1 MSDFIVSARKY
12 RPATFASVVGQKHIT
27 STLKNAIE
35 RAQLA
40 HAYLFCGPRGVG
52 KTTCARIF
60 AKAIN
65 CLSPNGAEACN
76 ECESC
81 RSFNEGRSLNIHELD
96 AASNNSVEDI
106 RTLIEQVRIIPQVGR
121 YSVFIIDEV
130 HMLSAAAFNAF
141 LKTLEEPPAHAIF
154 ILATTEKHK
163 IIPTILSRC
172 QIYDFN
178 RIRVEDSVEY
188 LKYIASQE
196 GISADEES
204 LNLIAQKADGGM
216 RDALSMFDKA
226 VSFCGTALDY
236 RNVAQTLNVLDYDTY
251 FSVTEMLLAG
261 NYVDV
266 LVAFDSV
273 LSKGFSGQTFM
284 SGMNRHMRDL
294 LMARQPDTLRLIEM
308 TGTLL
313 ERYRT
318 QAGACNVE
326 FLFGAISILTE
337 LDGKIRQSS
346 NQRLLVELGLMK
358 IAGLG
363 QKKNDDLTSSGEYSL
378 PALSPRTA
386 AGAAATPTAAARPA
400 PQQSASTVQAQTV
413 SAAGQTTPGTP
424 QSGAGAT
431 VQAAVRPEAGQTAVR
446 PDAGQ
451 AATPPAA
458 GQTAPAAGQTAP
470 SAVQPGA
477 GQTGQG
483 TVRPEAGPTASAGIP
498 QVSGFSV
505 RGAAMQTPGPQA
517 AEVSAQDNAPQAAA
531 IGQTIPGGAANPAA
545 QGGMANPAMQSGTPN
560 PTAQG
565 GAANPAAQGGAA
577 VPAVLGGTPHP
588 TAQGGA
594 AVPAVQTAGGTTAE
608 TAPQPAPA
616 KPAVQTA
623 PAPARRPLISGASL
637 SELLASAGSDPDEE
651 LSDGE
656 TPDEAEV
663 VTVDPE
669 CAEKLEHARSRIL
682 NLIKEKRPR
691 FVPAFELMTFRD
703 NTISVSVPTSEL
715 REEILRSKTGML
727 MRIAELAGIEGMIEL
742 EVIVN
747 EEIRAVRPIK
757 LEDRVRYIT
766 EKNPLVAELRKALD
780 LEVE

>member
-35 RAQLA
+35 RGQLA

-65 CLSPNGAEACN
+65 CLNPNGSEACN

-178 RIRVEDSVEY
+178 RIRVEDGVEY

-196 GISADEES
+196 GIAADEES

-226 VSFCGTALDY
+226 VSFCGKALDY

-251 FSVTEMLLAG
+251 FGVTEMLLAG
-261 NYVDV
+261 NYVDT
-266 LVAFDSV
+266 LVTFDSV
-273 LSKGFSGQTFM
+273 LSRGFSGQTFM
-284 SGMNRHMRDL
+284 AGLNRHMRDL
-294 LMARQPDTLRLIEM
+294 LMAKRPETLRLIEM

-318 QAGACNVE
+318 QAGACDVE
-326 FLFGAISILTE
+326 FLFGAISCLTE

-346 NQRLLVELGLMK
+346 NQRLFVELGLMK

-363 QKKNDDLTSSGEYSL
+363 QKKNDSLTSSGEYPL
-378 PALSPRTA
+378 PTLTPRTA
-386 AGAAATPTAAARPA
+386 GPASAAAPA
-400 PQQSASTVQAQTV
+400 
-413 SAAGQTTPGTP
+413 AAGQP
-424 QSGAGAT
+424 AT
-431 VQAAVRPEAGQTAVR
+431 ATA
-446 PDAGQ
+446 
-451 AATPPAA
+451 
-458 GQTAPAAGQTAP
+458 
-470 SAVQPGA
+470 
-477 GQTGQG
+477 
-483 TVRPEAGPTASAGIP
+483 
-498 QVSGFSV
+498 
-505 RGAAMQTPGPQA
+505 QA
-517 AEVSAQDNAPQAAA
+517 AEVSATGNPATNAPAANA
-531 IGQTIPGGAANPAA
+531 SGNPAA
-545 QGGMANPAMQSGTPN
+545 PAAATAQRAGVSATGNPATNAPAASASGNPGAPAAATAQPAAQAAGAATAPPSAATSAAMPAASPAGRPAAGTSAG

-565 GAANPAAQGGAA
+565 TLPA
-577 VPAVLGGTPHP
+577 
-588 TAQGGA
+588 
-594 AVPAVQTAGGTTAE
+594 
-608 TAPQPAPA
+608 QPAPGM
-616 KPAVQTA
+616 K
-623 PAPARRPLISGASL
+623 RRPLISGASL
-637 SELLASAGSDPDEE
+637 SELLASAGGDPDEE

-656 TPDEAEV
+656 TPDEPE
-663 VTVDPE
+663 TVRIDPD
-669 CAEKLEHARSRIL
+669 CAEKLEHARGRIL

-703 NTISVSVPTSEL
+703 NTISVSVPTTEL

-742 EVIVN
+742 EVTVN
-747 EEIRAVRPIK
+747 EEIRAARPIK

>member
-35 RAQLA
+35 RGQLA

-65 CLSPNGAEACN
+65 CLNPNGSEACN

-196 GISADEES
+196 GIAADEES

-226 VSFCGTALDY
+226 VSFCGKALDY

-261 NYVDV
+261 NYVDT
-266 LVAFDSV
+266 LVTFDSV
-273 LSKGFSGQTFM
+273 LSRGFSGQTFM
-284 SGMNRHMRDL
+284 AGLNRHMRDL
-294 LMARQPDTLRLIEM
+294 LMAKRPETLRLIEM

-318 QAGACNVE
+318 QAGACSVE
-326 FLFGAISILTE
+326 FLFGAISCLTE

-363 QKKNDDLTSSGEYSL
+363 QKKNDSLTSSGEYPL
-378 PALSPRTA
+378 PTLTPRTAGSAPAAAPAAAGQPAAATAQSAGITATGNPATNAPAANASGNPGAPATATAQPAAQA
-386 AGAAATPTAAARPA
+386 AGAATAP
-400 PQQSASTVQAQTV
+400 P
-413 SAAGQTTPGTP
+413 SAATSAAMPAASP
-424 QSGAGAT
+424 AG
-431 VQAAVRPEAGQTAVR
+431 R
-446 PDAGQ
+446 
-451 AATPPAA
+451 PAA
-458 GQTAPAAGQTAP
+458 GT
-470 SAVQPGA
+470 S
-477 GQTGQG
+477 
-483 TVRPEAGPTASAGIP
+483 AGPTAQG
-498 QVSGFSV
+498 
-505 RGAAMQTPGPQA
+505 TL
-517 AEVSAQDNAPQAAA
+517 
-531 IGQTIPGGAANPAA
+531 PA
-545 QGGMANPAMQSGTPN
+545 
-560 PTAQG
+560 
-565 GAANPAAQGGAA
+565 
-577 VPAVLGGTPHP
+577 
-588 TAQGGA
+588 
-594 AVPAVQTAGGTTAE
+594 
-608 TAPQPAPA
+608 QPAPGM
-616 KPAVQTA
+616 K
-623 PAPARRPLISGASL
+623 RRPLISGASL
-637 SELLASAGSDPDEE
+637 SELLASAGGDPDEE

-656 TPDEAEV
+656 TPDEPE
-663 VTVDPE
+663 TVRIDPD
-669 CAEKLEHARSRIL
+669 CAEKLEHARGRIL

-703 NTISVSVPTSEL
+703 NTISVSVPTTEL

-742 EVIVN
+742 EVTVN
-747 EEIRAVRPIK
+747 EEIRAARPIK

>member
-35 RAQLA
+35 RGQLA

-65 CLSPNGAEACN
+65 CLNPNGSEACN

-178 RIRVEDSVEY
+178 RIRVEDGVEY

-196 GISADEES
+196 GIAADEES

-226 VSFCGTALDY
+226 VSFCGKALDY

-261 NYVDV
+261 NYVDT
-266 LVAFDSV
+266 LVTFDSV
-273 LSKGFSGQTFM
+273 LSRGFSGQTFM
-284 SGMNRHMRDL
+284 AGLNRHMRDL
-294 LMARQPDTLRLIEM
+294 LMAKRPETLRLIEM

-318 QAGACNVE
+318 QAGACSVE
-326 FLFGAISILTE
+326 FLFGAISCLTE

-363 QKKNDDLTSSGEYSL
+363 QKKNDSLTSSGEYPL
-378 PALSPRTA
+378 PTLTPRTA
-386 AGAAATPTAAARPA
+386 GPASAAAPA
-400 PQQSASTVQAQTV
+400 
-413 SAAGQTTPGTP
+413 AAGQP
-424 QSGAGAT
+424 AT
-431 VQAAVRPEAGQTAVR
+431 ATA
-446 PDAGQ
+446 
-451 AATPPAA
+451 
-458 GQTAPAAGQTAP
+458 
-470 SAVQPGA
+470 
-477 GQTGQG
+477 
-483 TVRPEAGPTASAGIP
+483 
-498 QVSGFSV
+498 
-505 RGAAMQTPGPQA
+505 QA
-517 AEVSAQDNAPQAAA
+517 AEVSATGNPATNAPAANA
-531 IGQTIPGGAANPAA
+531 SGNPAA
-545 QGGMANPAMQSGTPN
+545 PAAATAQPAGVSATGNPATNAPAASASGNPGAPASATAQPAAQAAGAATAPPSAATSAAMPAASPAGRPAAGTSAG

-565 GAANPAAQGGAA
+565 TLPA
-577 VPAVLGGTPHP
+577 
-588 TAQGGA
+588 
-594 AVPAVQTAGGTTAE
+594 
-608 TAPQPAPA
+608 QPAPGM
-616 KPAVQTA
+616 K
-623 PAPARRPLISGASL
+623 RRPLISGASL
-637 SELLASAGSDPDEE
+637 SELLASAGGDPDEE

-656 TPDEAEV
+656 TPDEPE
-663 VTVDPE
+663 TVRIDPD
-669 CAEKLEHARSRIL
+669 CAEKLEHARGRIL

-703 NTISVSVPTSEL
+703 NTISVSVPTTEL

-742 EVIVN
+742 EVTVN
-747 EEIRAVRPIK
+747 EEIRAARPIK

>member
-12 RPATFASVVGQKHIT
+12 RPATFRSVVGQKHIT
-27 STLKNAIE
+27 STLQNAIE
-35 RAQLA
+35 RGQLA

-65 CLSPNGAEACN
+65 CLAPDGAEACN

-196 GISADEES
+196 GIAADEES

-318 QAGACNVE
+318 QAGACSVE
-326 FLFGAISILTE
+326 FLFGAISVLTE

-363 QKKNDDLTSSGEYSL
+363 QKKNAPLTSSGEYPL
-378 PALSPRTA
+378 PELPPRTA
-386 AGAAATPTAAARPA
+386 AAAVAATPAAQPQPDPATRPGPNPVPAA
-400 PQQSASTVQAQTV
+400 PQQSA
-413 SAAGQTTPGTP
+413 
-424 QSGAGAT
+424 
-431 VQAAVRPEAGQTAVR
+431 
-446 PDAGQ
+446 
-451 AATPPAA
+451 
-458 GQTAPAAGQTAP
+458 
-470 SAVQPGA
+470 AVQPGQA
-477 GQTGQG
+477 SQ
-483 TVRPEAGPTASAGIP
+483 PASAPIP
-498 QVSGFSV
+498 
-505 RGAAMQTPGPQA
+505 
-517 AEVSAQDNAPQAAA
+517 AP
-531 IGQTIPGGAANPAA
+531 
-545 QGGMANPAMQSGTPN
+545 
-560 PTAQG
+560 
-565 GAANPAAQGGAA
+565 
-577 VPAVLGGTPHP
+577 
-588 TAQGGA
+588 
-594 AVPAVQTAGGTTAE
+594 
-608 TAPQPAPA
+608 APQPAAPRPETPA
-616 KPAVQTA
+616 QPAVAPGPA
-623 PAPARRPLISGASL
+623 PAPAARPDASKPAPQPVRRPLISGTSL
-637 SELLASAGSDPDEE
+637 SELLASAGSNPDEE
-651 LSDGE
+651 PSEQE
-656 TPDEAEV
+656 TAEPEV
-663 VTVDPE
+663 ATIDPE
-669 CAEKLEHARSRIL
+669 CERKLERAREKIL
-682 NLIKEKRPR
+682 NLIRERRPR
-691 FVPAFELMTFRD
+691 FVPAFELMRVQG
-703 NTISVSVPTSEL
+703 NTISLSVPTSEL

-727 MRIAELAGIEGMIEL
+727 MRIAELAGITGAIEL
-742 EVIVN
+742 EVVVN
-747 EEIRAVRPIK
+747 EEIRAARPIK
-757 LEDRVRYIT
+757 LEDRVKYMT
-766 EKNPLVAELRKALD
+766 EKNPLIAELRKALD

>member
-12 RPATFASVVGQKHIT
+12 RPATFRSVVGQKHIT
-27 STLKNAIE
+27 STLQNAIE
-35 RAQLA
+35 RGQLA

-65 CLSPNGAEACN
+65 CLHPEGAEACN
-76 ECESC
+76 DCESC
-81 RSFNEGRSLNIHELD
+81 RSFNENRSLNIHELD

-178 RIRVEDSVEY
+178 RIKVEDSVEY
-188 LKYIASQE
+188 LKYIAGQE
-196 GISADEES
+196 GVGYDEES

-318 QAGACNVE
+318 QAGACSVE
-326 FLFGAISILTE
+326 FLFGAISCLTE

-346 NQRLLVELGLMK
+346 NQRLFVELGLMK

-363 QKKNDDLTSSGEYSL
+363 QKKNDSLTSSGEYPL
-378 PALSPRTA
+378 PTLTPRTA
-386 AGAAATPTAAARPA
+386 GPASAAAPA
-400 PQQSASTVQAQTV
+400 
-413 SAAGQTTPGTP
+413 AAGQP
-424 QSGAGAT
+424 AT
-431 VQAAVRPEAGQTAVR
+431 ATA
-446 PDAGQ
+446 
-451 AATPPAA
+451 
-458 GQTAPAAGQTAP
+458 
-470 SAVQPGA
+470 
-477 GQTGQG
+477 
-483 TVRPEAGPTASAGIP
+483 
-498 QVSGFSV
+498 
-505 RGAAMQTPGPQA
+505 QA
-517 AEVSAQDNAPQAAA
+517 AEVSATGNPATNAPAANASGNPAAPAAATAQPAGVSATGNPATNAPAASASGNPGAPAAATAQPAAQAA
-531 IGQTIPGGAANPAA
+531 GAATAPPSAATSAAMPAASPAGRPAAGTSAGPAA
-545 QGGMANPAMQSGTPN
+545 QGTLP
-560 PTAQG
+560 
-565 GAANPAAQGGAA
+565 
-577 VPAVLGGTPHP
+577 V
-588 TAQGGA
+588 
-594 AVPAVQTAGGTTAE
+594 
-608 TAPQPAPA
+608 QPAPGMM
-616 KPAVQTA
+616 
-623 PAPARRPLISGASL
+623 RRPLISGASL
-637 SELLASAGSDPDEE
+637 SELLASAGGDPDEE

-656 TPDEAEV
+656 TPDEPE
-663 VTVDPE
+663 TVRIDPD
-669 CAEKLEHARSRIL
+669 CAEKLEHARGRIL

-703 NTISVSVPTSEL
+703 NTISVSVPTTEL

-742 EVIVN
+742 EVTVN
-747 EEIRAVRPIK
+747 EEIRAARPIK

>member
-12 RPATFASVVGQKHIT
+12 RPATFRSVVGQKHIT
-27 STLKNAIE
+27 STLQNAIE
-35 RAQLA
+35 RGQLA

-65 CLSPNGAEACN
+65 CLAPDGAEACN

-130 HMLSAAAFNAF
+130 HMLSAAAFNGL
-141 LKTLEEPPAHAIF
+141 LKTLEKPSAHAIF

-318 QAGACNVE
+318 QAGACSVE
-326 FLFGAISILTE
+326 FLFGAISVLTE

-363 QKKNDDLTSSGEYSL
+363 QKKNDTLTSSGEYPL
-378 PALSPRTA
+378 PELTPRTA
-386 AGAAATPTAAARPA
+386 TAAVAATPAAQPQPDPATRPGPNPVPAA
-400 PQQSASTVQAQTV
+400 PQQSA
-413 SAAGQTTPGTP
+413 
-424 QSGAGAT
+424 
-431 VQAAVRPEAGQTAVR
+431 
-446 PDAGQ
+446 
-451 AATPPAA
+451 
-458 GQTAPAAGQTAP
+458 
-470 SAVQPGA
+470 AVQPGQA
-477 GQTGQG
+477 SQ
-483 TVRPEAGPTASAGIP
+483 PASAPIP
-498 QVSGFSV
+498 APAT
-505 RGAAMQTPGPQA
+505 RPGP
-517 AEVSAQDNAPQAAA
+517 
-531 IGQTIPGGAANPAA
+531 IP
-545 QGGMANPAMQSGTPN
+545 
-560 PTAQG
+560 
-565 GAANPAAQGGAA
+565 
-577 VPAVLGGTPHP
+577 VP
-588 TAQGGA
+588 
-594 AVPAVQTAGGTTAE
+594 
-608 TAPQPAPA
+608 APQPAAPRPETPA
-616 KPAVQTA
+616 QSAAAPGPA
-623 PAPARRPLISGASL
+623 PAPAARPEASKPAPQPVRRPLISGTSL
-637 SELLASAGSDPDEE
+637 SELLASAGSNPDEE
-651 LSDGE
+651 PSEQE
-656 TPDEAEV
+656 TAEPEV
-663 VTVDPE
+663 ATIDPE
-669 CAEKLEHARSRIL
+669 CERKLERAREKIL
-682 NLIKEKRPR
+682 NLIRERRPR
-691 FVPAFELMTFRD
+691 FVPAFELMRVQG
-703 NTISVSVPTSEL
+703 NTISLSVPTSEL

-727 MRIAELAGIEGMIEL
+727 MRIAELAGITGAIEL
-742 EVIVN
+742 EVVVN
-747 EEIRAVRPIK
+747 EEIRAARPIK
-757 LEDRVRYIT
+757 LEDRVKYMT
-766 EKNPLVAELRKALD
+766 EKNPLIAELRKALD

>member
-188 LKYIASQE
+188 LKYIAGQE
-196 GISADEES
+196 NISADEES

-226 VSFCGTALDY
+226 VSFCGTTLDY

-266 LVAFDSV
+266 LVTFDTV
-273 LSKGFSGQTFM
+273 LSKGFSGQTFTA
-284 SGMNRHMRDL
+284 GLNRHMRDL
-294 LMARQPDTLRLIEM
+294 LMAKRPETLRLIEM

-451 AATPPAA
+451 AATRPAA

-470 SAVQPGA
+470 SAVQQGA

-505 RGAAMQTPGPQA
+505 RGAAMQTAGRQA

-531 IGQTIPGGAANPAA
+531 AGQTIPGGAANPAA

-565 GAANPAAQGGAA
+565 GAANPAAQGGTAG
-577 VPAVLGGTPHP
+577 PTVLGGTPHP

-608 TAPQPAPA
+608 TAPQ
-616 KPAVQTA
+616 PAVQTA